1 MIDELATVA
10 RHAFDYPAEPLSRRH
25 GPLGYTD
32 YRSFKPWLRDEFSF
46 RCILC
51 LDRDRWHPN
60 GQEEFSV
67 DHVEPRSIV
76 PGRVTNYHNLLYTC
90 CSCNR
95 NRRAAVLPLDPCR
108 DVLGEHLAV
117 RRDGMIQGLTRISHK
132 GERFLGREGG
142 RRLRRLAG
150 RYQGENFSEKWAL
163 RESLRKFGSPCF

>member
-1 MIDELATVA
+1 MIDDLATVA
-10 RHAFDYPAEPLSRRH
+10 RHAFDYPDEPLSRRH

-51 LDRDRWHPN
+51 LDLERWHPN

-67 DHVEPRSIV
+67 DHLEPQSV
-76 PGRVTNYHNLLYTC
+76 AAGQVTNYDNLLYTC

-108 DVLGEHLAV
+108 HVLSEHLAV
-117 RRDGMIQGLTRISHK
+117 RQDGTIQGLTP
-132 GERFLGREGG
+132 EGT
-142 RRLRRLAG
+142 A
-150 RYQGENFSEKWAL
+150 
-163 RESLRKFGSPCF
+163 